1 MYAKRNKQNQIQSEH
16 APKLSVWRV
25 YEMNY
30 EYHEAVL
37 NQAPHC
43 SDEMY
48 ILTPFRLW

>member
-1 MYAKRNKQNQIQSEH
+1 MYVKRNKQNQIQSKH
-16 APKLSVWRV
+16 VPKLS
-25 YEMNY
+25 ESMKQFNY
-30 EYHEAVL
+30 EYHKAVL